1 MHTKEV
7 VPRPVLE
14 GEVLVQALLSC
25 ESLQFGIFVAPIYS
39 AVSIAENAP
48 Y

>member
-1 MHTKEV
+1 MHSKEV

-14 GEVLVQALLSC
+14 GEVLVQAVLSY
-25 ESLQFGIFVAPIYS
+25 ESLQFRIFVASIYS
-39 AVSIAENAP
+39 VVSVAENAP